1 MATRKYTTLNWTE
14 YPVAEGNYDETR
26 KPIDLVV
33 LHHTACTY
41 QQAINTFGSPNSETS
56 AHYIVSNKGELA
68 AMLEEYNTAF
78 HAGQYAANQRSIGI
92 ETEWYEGMGDRT
104 TALYEK
110 VSALVAD
117 ICKFYAIPI
126 DTDHIKPHKTFTA
139 TQCPGTLDIPRII
152 DRARAINN
160 PAPVETPLQACLR
173 QHGEL
178 VAELEALKK
187 EHAKCGD
194 STVTIRTLQEQVLI
208 LSRERQ
214 EAVDSRDSWKK
225 LAEDRGEKIDKAKV
239 VLN

>member
-1 MATRKYTTLNWTE
+1 MRKYTTLKWTE
-14 YPVAEGNYDETR
+14 YPVADGNYDETR

-41 QQAINTFGSPNSETS
+41 QQAINTFGSPNAKTS
-56 AHYIVSNKGELA
+56 AHYIISNKGELA
-68 AMLEEYNTAF
+68 AMLEEYNTAY
-78 HAGQYAANQRSIGI
+78 HAGNYDTNQRSIGI

-104 TALYEK
+104 EALYEK

-117 ICKFYAIPI
+117 ICKYHKIPI
-126 DTDHIKPHKTFTA
+126 DLDHIKPHKDFKA

-178 VAELEALKK
+178 IAQLEALKK
-187 EHAKCGD
+187 EHEKCNLNAIEI
-194 STVTIRTLQEQVLI
+194 SSLKAQVLT
-208 LSRERQ
+208 LTTERN
-214 EAVDSRDSWKK
+214 EAVGSSQAKDKMISDLRT
-225 LAEDRGEKIDKAKV
+225 RIDKAV
-239 VLN
+239 IALQQ